1 MKLAITCKEYTEE
14 LKARLYT
21 LLAAHETQLKMI
33 YQKVM
38 EETDFDSE
46 DHRMML
52 EEIKVLEEKSASIKE
67 IIEKIEKK
75 IYPLYGENE
84 EKTGM
89 FLTDIMIIIKTIIGK
104 LLHVPDK
111 CIAEINVEKEMQ
123 MFVRSMFPDTNTED
137 IFVNENSIY
146 EKNIKSFYK
155 EIKSNIDTAGT
166 LTTFAFRQQTRWLIT
181 SIADICDQIAIDEQS
196 KLDAQKSVHD
206 EYAQRNMAR
215 ATDEA
220 IKGGSSQRKHDN
232 YRKRHSKRFVSKK

>member
-52 EEIKVLEEKSASIKE
+52 EEIKVLEEKRASIKE

-84 EKTGM
+84 EKTAM
-89 FLTDIMIIIKTIIGK
+89 SLT
-104 LLHVPDK
+104 
-111 CIAEINVEKEMQ
+111 
-123 MFVRSMFPDTNTED
+123 
-137 IFVNENSIY
+137 
-146 EKNIKSFYK
+146 
-155 EIKSNIDTAGT
+155 
-166 LTTFAFRQQTRWLIT
+166 
-181 SIADICDQIAIDEQS
+181 
-196 KLDAQKSVHD
+196 
-206 EYAQRNMAR
+206 
-215 ATDEA
+215 
-220 IKGGSSQRKHDN
+220 
-232 YRKRHSKRFVSKK
+232 